1 MDLPDV
7 RRDFFQLWM
16 YVGPAVSAGRVRIV
30 FMNSVSSGPARH
42 NKVESKDANLAAGA
56 GKGHGAGF
64 VKRKEETAG
73 RVQNVRPLPTPHT

>member
-30 FMNSVSSGPARH
+30 FMNSMSSGPASH
-42 NKVESKDANLAAGA
+42 NKVESKDAHFAAGA
-56 GKGHGAGF
+56 SKGNGAGF

-73 RVQNVRPLPTPHT
+73 RVRNVRPLPTSHT